1 MQECDHGTFVQKLSF
16 ELVISVSGYLNSSRG
31 LQSRDYKLFFFCSL
45 RGNVM
50 RRMSSAYK
58 LFLCP
63 CESLGRIV
71 LPLEAGCKGVLKN
84 S

>member
-45 RGNVM
+45 RGNVTRHM
-50 RRMSSAYK
+50 TRVDK
-58 LFLCP
+58 LFFCP
-63 CESLGRIV
+63 CERLRRIV
-71 LPLEAGCKGVLKN
+71 LP
-84 S
+84 